1 MREMEKY
8 VKELVEYLMVTAQ
21 TAPKGR
27 GEDSL
32 VMKVLYGE
40 EKEKLASAM
49 FTLAEKTGKKRYA
62 RDGENLR
69 QSDAVLLIGVKRH
82 KAMGFDCMACGFGCK
97 GFDEA
102 NTGSGD
108 FEGPNCA
115 FKLIDLGIAIG
126 SAVKN
131 ASIFGLDCRVMYTI
145 GVAAKAENLL
155 DATVII
161 GIPFSAHAKS
171 PYFDR
176 KV

>member
-1 MREMEKY
+1 MIEEY
-8 VKELVEYLMVTAQ
+8 VKRLTEYLMVTAQ

-32 VMKVLYGE
+32 VMKVVYGE
-40 EKEKLASAM
+40 EKEKLAKAM
-49 FTLAEKTGKKRYA
+49 FAMAEKTGKKRYE
-62 RDGENLR
+62 RDGKNVE
-69 QSDAVLLIGVKRH
+69 QSDAVLLIGVKPH

-97 GFDEA
+97 GFDEIG
-102 NTGSGD
+102 TKIGD

-115 FKLIDLGIAIG
+115 FKLLDLGIALG

-131 ASIFGLDCRVMYTI
+131 ASIFGLDTRVMYTV
-145 GVAAKAENLL
+145 GVVAKSEKML

-161 GIPFSAHAKS
+161 GVPVSATAKS